1 MIVTIGTDDT
11 LASPGAQL
19 DYYQA
24 IIDTMGRDV
33 VDSFAR
39 LFVIP
44 QATHGLTGRTAAQD
58 GDGRDVPVVPLP
70 TRFERVPVL
79 LDWVERGIAPP
90 MHLTVTAGDRSLPLC
105 SYPAYPHYSSGPPEA
120 ASSYQ
125 CQAVCALKSGPL
137 YRQSPVASR
146 QSPVASRQSP
156 VETDKHWEPETG
168 DCTAGRLPGHAVT
181 VLAAVKPADHRRI
194 RRRDIVLPARVA
206 ALAFTTPSRYA
217 PDRRR
222 FAEWSCPVEKSCA
235 APSLRSVPQW
245 CRRTAGEAQAP
256 RPAGA
261 RTRPANEPFG
271 YCLNTSTIRGNNLD
285 IVGVVNA
292 ASKAGF
298 HAIEPWIREIDDY
311 TSKGGTLKD
320 LGKRI
325 ADAGLTVED
334 AIAFNSFLDDDD
346 ARRAASM
353 EKLKVDMDK
362 VAQIGGKRIA
372 APPGNNRAAVSL
384 DNAAKYYREALEMG
398 EKMGVQ
404 PLLEL
409 WGTHPVLGPLSHGIY
424 VTVAAGRADASLLL
438 DVFHL
443 YKSGTPFTALK
454 QINGASLHVM
464 HLNDYPQ
471 AADPSTLNDG
481 NRIYPGDG
489 VAPLRQILRDLRDSG
504 FRGYLSLELFNR
516 DYWTHSADENLKTA
530 MEKIRATV
538 RSAMA

>member
-1 MIVTIGTDDT
+1 ME
-11 LASPGAQL
+11 LS
-19 DYYQA
+19 
-24 IIDTMGRDV
+24 
-33 VDSFAR
+33 
-39 LFVIP
+39 
-44 QATHGLTGRTAAQD
+44 
-58 GDGRDVPVVPLP
+58 
-70 TRFERVPVL
+70 
-79 LDWVERGIAPP
+79 
-90 MHLTVTAGDRSLPLC
+90 
-105 SYPAYPHYSSGPPEA
+105 
-120 ASSYQ
+120 
-125 CQAVCALKSGPL
+125 
-137 YRQSPVASR
+137 
-146 QSPVASRQSP
+146 
-156 VETDKHWEPETG
+156 
-168 DCTAGRLPGHAVT
+168 
-181 VLAAVKPADHRRI
+181 
-194 RRRDIVLPARVA
+194 RRRVLGGAVA
-206 ALAFTTPSRYA
+206 TLG
-217 PDRRR
+217 
-222 FAEWSCPVEKSCA
+222 A
-235 APSLRSVPQW
+235 AMASA
-245 CRRTAGEAQAP
+245 TAGETQAP
-256 RPAGA
+256 RPASA

-285 IVGVVNA
+285 IAGVVNA

-298 HAIEPWIREIDDY
+298 HALEPWIREIDDY

-384 DNAAKYYREALEMG
+384 DNAAKYYRDALEMG

-424 VTVAAGRADASLLL
+424 ATVAAGRADASLLL

-443 YKSGTPFTALK
+443 YKSGTPFTSLR
-454 QINGASLHVM
+454 QINGASLHIM

-471 AADPSTLNDG
+471 AADSSTLNDS

-489 VAPLRQILRDLRDSG
+489 VAPLSQILRDLRDNG

-516 DYWTHSADENLKTA
+516 EYWAKSADENLKTA

-538 RSAMA
+538 RGAMA